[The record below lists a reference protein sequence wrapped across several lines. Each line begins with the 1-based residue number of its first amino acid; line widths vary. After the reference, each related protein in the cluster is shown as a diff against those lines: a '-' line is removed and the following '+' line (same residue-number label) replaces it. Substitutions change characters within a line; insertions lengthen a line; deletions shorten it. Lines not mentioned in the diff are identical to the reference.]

1 MDFPRHNN
9 TIINKK
15 LKYIMGFNDF
25 LKKIFGNK
33 SQRDLREIQPIVA
46 EINKIYPTLENL
58 SNDELRDRITKIRA
72 ALKDSVADKRKE
84 IADIKAEIENVEYE
98 NREPYWEKIDKIE
111 KDILEVLEDELNK
124 YLPEVFAIVRDTAR
138 RFAQNES
145 IEVTASDFDR
155 ELAAQGKDFIEIN
168 DDKAI
173 YHNHWMAG
181 GNEVTWDM
189 IHYDVQLIG
198 GIVLHQGKIAEM
210 ATGEGKT
217 LVATLPVFLNALT
230 GNGVHM
236 VTVNDY
242 LAKRDSEWMGP
253 LYMFHGLSVDCID
266 KTEPNSPERRRA
278 YNADITFGTNNEFG
292 FDYLRDNMAT
302 SPADLVQRPH
312 NFAIVDEVDS
322 VLIDDARTPLIISGP
337 VAKGDDQMFDQF
349 KPNVETVVNAQ
360 RRLVTSLLTDA
371 KKKIA
376 SDNKDER
383 KEGALL
389 LFRAFKGLPKYGPL
403 IKYLS
408 QDGIKP
414 LLLETEAFYMQDNNK
429 QMPIVTDPL
438 YFVIDEKN
446 RSIELTDKGIDVL
459 TGKTDDPTFFILPD
473 ITTQLAELENEN
485 ISDEEKAEKK
495 SQYAQN
501 YAIKA
506 ERVHTVNQLLKA
518 YTLFDRDIEYVI
530 DDGKIKIVDEQT
542 GRIMEG
548 RRYSDGLHQAI
559 EAKEGVKV
567 EAATQTFATITLQNY
582 FRMYDKLAGMTGT
595 AETEAAEF
603 MGTYKLGVLPIPTN
617 KPMIREDK
625 DDLIFRT
632 KKEKLAAIVR
642 DVAKRHKKG
651 QPVLLGTASVE
662 SSEVVSS
669 LLDVAKIPHQVL
681 NAKQHDK
688 EAAVVAVAGRKGAV
702 TVATNMAG
710 RGTDIMLGGNVEFL
724 ADAELKSEGYSPD
737 DTPDE
742 YEKRWPGTLAEI
754 KDQVKDEHE
763 EVVKLGG
770 LYVLGTERH
779 ESRRIDNQLRGRSGR
794 QGDPGESRFYLSL
807 EDDLMRLFNTQ
818 LVARVMAKGMPEGEP
833 IEAKSVSKGVRTAQK
848 AVESRNFEIRKNVLK
863 YDDVMNKQRTVIYAE
878 RQAVLKGA
886 DIHEDILKF
895 IDDTVLSYIK
905 GANNGS
911 DKPADWDWD
920 GLFKAISSVYP
931 IAVEQEAAKDA
942 VDKLKGDKAVEAL
955 KELIVS
961 DAKDQYSDFE
971 DKLGSEG
978 LRQLER
984 RVVLAVLDR
993 KWREHLY
1000 EMDYLKDGI
1009 GLRGMGQRDPLVE
1022 YQREG
1027 YQMYNSMIEA
1037 IKEETIQLLFHVDIE
1052 RVAMTEDEET
1062 ESDEDEAVNAAE
1074 AVMGLDGEAAATGES
1089 APAEPETDDE
1099 AEKTTI
1105 DELADE
1111 QKNEKGIVG
1120 MQPISH
1126 AEGKVPANKRPK
1138 SEELHSPWADG
1149 RTFPGTGKNAQCP
1162 CGSGRKYKMC
1172 HGQNEQ

>member
-1 MDFPRHNN
+1 
-9 TIINKK
+9 
-15 LKYIMGFNDF
+15 MGFMSKLLSFGSDKD
-25 LKKIFGNK
+25 LKRYYKIVD
-33 SQRDLREIQPIVA
+33 Q
-46 EINKIYPTLENL
+46 INGLEPQFEKMTEE
-58 SNDELRDRITKIRA
+58 ELRGQT
-72 ALKDSVADKRKE
+72 DKF
-84 IADIKAEIENVEYE
+84 
-98 NREPYWEKIDKIE
+98 RERYANGESLD
-111 KDILEVLEDELNK
+111 DM
-124 YLPEVFAIVRDTAR
+124 LPEAFATVR
-138 RFAQNES
+138 E
-145 IEVTASDFDR
+145 ASKRTMGMRHF
-155 ELAAQGKDFIEIN
+155 
-168 DDKAI
+168 
-173 YHNHWMAG
+173 
-181 GNEVTWDM
+181 
-189 IHYDVQLIG
+189 DVQLIG
-198 GIVLHQGKIAEM
+198 AMALHEGHIAEM
-210 ATGEGKT
+210 KTGEGKT
-217 LVATLPVFLNALT
+217 LVSTLAGYLNAIA
-230 GNGVHM
+230 GKGVHV

-242 LAKRDSEWMGP
+242 LAKRDSEWMGRIYKYLGMTVGLLQNNMP
-253 LYMFHGLSVDCID
+253 LEL
-266 KTEPNSPERRRA
+266 KRPA
-278 YNADITFGTNNEFG
+278 YQADVTYGTNSEFG
-292 FDYLRDNMAT
+292 FDYLRDNMVT
-302 SPADLVQRPH
+302 RPEQRVQRGH
-312 NFAIVDEVDS
+312 NYAIVDEVDS
-322 VLIDDARTPLIISGP
+322 ILIDEARTPLIISGAGTKSASTYKDFARAVRGLERGEDVSHDMLTATEDVEP
-337 VAKGDDQMFDQF
+337 TGDYVMDEAKHTIAATERGL
-349 KPNVETVVNAQ
+349 KKIE
-360 RRLVTSLLTDA
+360 RRL
-371 KKKIA
+371 
-376 SDNKDER
+376 
-383 KEGALL
+383 
-389 LFRAFKGLPKYGPL
+389 
-403 IKYLS
+403 
-408 QDGIKP
+408 
-414 LLLETEAFYMQDNNK
+414 
-429 QMPIVTDPL
+429 
-438 YFVIDEKN
+438 
-446 RSIELTDKGIDVL
+446 GID
-459 TGKTDDPTFFILPD
+459 D
-473 ITTQLAELENEN
+473 IYADLSGQL
-485 ISDEEKAEKK
+485 
-495 SQYAQN
+495 
-501 YAIKA
+501 
-506 ERVHTVNQLLKA
+506 VNHLQQALKA
-518 YTLFDRDIEYVI
+518 QYMFHRDKQYVVTN
-530 DDGKIKIVDEQT
+530 GEVKIVDEFT

-548 RRYSDGLHQAI
+548 RRYSEGLHQAI
-559 EAKEGVKV
+559 EAKEGVLV
-567 EAATQTFATITLQNY
+567 REENQTLATITLQNY
-582 FRMYDKLAGMTGT
+582 FRLYDKLSGMTGT
-595 AETEAAEF
+595 ALTEDAEF
-603 MGTYKLGVLPIPTN
+603 REIYKLPVEVIPSN
-617 KPMIREDK
+617 KPVQRVDHEDLVYRTIQAK
-625 DDLIFRT
+625 YNAVADDV
-632 KKEKLAAIVR
+632 EQ
-642 DVAKRHKKG
+642 RHAKG
-651 QPVLLGTASVE
+651 QPVLVGTVSIE
-662 SSEVVSS
+662 SSEKLSAA
-669 LLDVAKIPHQVL
+669 LTKRGIAHEVL
-681 NAKQHDK
+681 NAKHHER
-688 EAAVVAVAGRKGAV
+688 EAHIVAQAGRYGAV
-702 TVATNMAG
+702 TIATNMAG
-710 RGTDIMLGGNVEFL
+710 RGTDILLGGN
-724 ADAELKSEGYSPD
+724 
-737 DTPDE
+737 PDE
-742 YEKRWPGTLAEI
+742 LVRERLEYEGLTMEDVTPERLEQFNAEAKETCKAERERVLAA
-754 KDQVKDEHE
+754 
-763 EVVKLGG
+763 GG
-770 LYVLGTERH
+770 LTVIGTERH

>member
-1 MDFPRHNN
+1 MA
-9 TIINKK
+9 KK
-15 LKYIMGFNDF
+15 ENHMGFMSKLLSFGSDKD
-25 LKKIFGNK
+25 LKRYYKIVD
-33 SQRDLREIQPIVA
+33 Q
-46 EINKIYPTLENL
+46 INGLEPQFEKMTEE
-58 SNDELRDRITKIRA
+58 ELRGQT
-72 ALKDSVADKRKE
+72 DKF
-84 IADIKAEIENVEYE
+84 
-98 NREPYWEKIDKIE
+98 RERYANGESLD
-111 KDILEVLEDELNK
+111 DM
-124 YLPEVFAIVRDTAR
+124 LPEAFATVR
-138 RFAQNES
+138 E
-145 IEVTASDFDR
+145 ASKRTMGMRHF
-155 ELAAQGKDFIEIN
+155 
-168 DDKAI
+168 
-173 YHNHWMAG
+173 
-181 GNEVTWDM
+181 
-189 IHYDVQLIG
+189 DVQLIG
-198 GIVLHQGKIAEM
+198 AMALHEGHIAEM
-210 ATGEGKT
+210 KTGEGKT
-217 LVATLPVFLNALT
+217 LVSTLAGYLNAIA
-230 GNGVHM
+230 GKGVHV

-242 LAKRDSEWMGP
+242 LAKRDSEWMGRIYKYLGMTVGLLQNNMP
-253 LYMFHGLSVDCID
+253 LEL
-266 KTEPNSPERRRA
+266 KRPA
-278 YNADITFGTNNEFG
+278 YQADVTYGTNSEFG
-292 FDYLRDNMAT
+292 FDYLRDNMVT
-302 SPADLVQRPH
+302 RPEQRVQRGH
-312 NFAIVDEVDS
+312 NYAIVDEVDS
-322 VLIDDARTPLIISGP
+322 ILIDEARTPLIISGAGTKSASTYKDFARAVRGLERGEDVSHDMLTATEDVEP
-337 VAKGDDQMFDQF
+337 TGDYVMDEAKHTIAATERGL
-349 KPNVETVVNAQ
+349 KKIE
-360 RRLVTSLLTDA
+360 RRL
-371 KKKIA
+371 
-376 SDNKDER
+376 
-383 KEGALL
+383 
-389 LFRAFKGLPKYGPL
+389 
-403 IKYLS
+403 
-408 QDGIKP
+408 
-414 LLLETEAFYMQDNNK
+414 
-429 QMPIVTDPL
+429 
-438 YFVIDEKN
+438 
-446 RSIELTDKGIDVL
+446 GID
-459 TGKTDDPTFFILPD
+459 D
-473 ITTQLAELENEN
+473 IYADLSGQL
-485 ISDEEKAEKK
+485 
-495 SQYAQN
+495 
-501 YAIKA
+501 
-506 ERVHTVNQLLKA
+506 VNHLQQALKA
-518 YTLFDRDIEYVI
+518 QYMFHRDKQYVVTN
-530 DDGKIKIVDEQT
+530 GEVKIVDEFT

-548 RRYSDGLHQAI
+548 RCYSEGLHQAI
-559 EAKEGVKV
+559 EAKEGVLV
-567 EAATQTFATITLQNY
+567 REENQTLATITLQNY
-582 FRMYDKLAGMTGT
+582 FRLYDKLSGMTGT
-595 AETEAAEF
+595 ALTEDAEF
-603 MGTYKLGVLPIPTN
+603 REIYKLPVEVIPSN
-617 KPMIREDK
+617 KPVQRVDHEDLVYRTIQAK
-625 DDLIFRT
+625 YNAVADDV
-632 KKEKLAAIVR
+632 EQ
-642 DVAKRHKKG
+642 RHAKG
-651 QPVLLGTASVE
+651 QPVLVGTVSIE
-662 SSEVVSS
+662 SSEKLSAA
-669 LLDVAKIPHQVL
+669 LAKRGIAHEVL
-681 NAKQHDK
+681 NAKHHER
-688 EAAVVAVAGRKGAV
+688 EAHIVAQAGRYGAV
-702 TVATNMAG
+702 TIATNMAG
-710 RGTDIMLGGNVEFL
+710 RGTDILLGGN
-724 ADAELKSEGYSPD
+724 
-737 DTPDE
+737 PDE
-742 YEKRWPGTLAEI
+742 LVRERLEYEGLTMEDVTPEQLEQFNAEAKETCKAERERVLAA
-754 KDQVKDEHE
+754 
-763 EVVKLGG
+763 GG
-770 LYVLGTERH
+770 LTVIGTERH